1 MLWQGCCSLLI
12 PSCSDGTLLRYIF
25 ALLSIFCALSI
36 ICITFVSPPSSIF
49 SLVFDSPLVFSYIIG
64 IYDLDIVQGGF
75 NIFKETRYAQSAI
88 AFPVVSIVAG
98 VILFIVGK
106 FARCVALA
114 VWE

>member
-1 MLWQGCCSLLI
+1 MASLLLA
-12 PSCSDGTLLRYIF
+12 PHTFMQRRHSTPLY
-25 ALLSIFCALSI
+25 FCASVHILCSVDYLHHVRLATI
-36 ICITFVSPPSSIF
+36 INFL
-49 SLVFDSPLVFSYIIG
+49 LVFDSPLVFSYIIG

-75 NIFKETRYAQSAI
+75 NIFKETQYAQSAI

>member
-1 MLWQGCCSLLI
+1 MARLLLAPHTFMQRRHSTPLYFFASVHILCSVDYLHHVRSATI
-12 PSCSDGTLLRYIF
+12 
-25 ALLSIFCALSI
+25 
-36 ICITFVSPPSSIF
+36 IF
-49 SLVFDSPLVFSYIIG
+49 SLVFDSPLVYSYIIG

-75 NIFKETRYAQSAI
+75 NIFKETQYAQSAI

-106 FARCVALA
+106 FARCDALA